1 VLHADVHVVGPGTSI
16 DATLR
21 MRQHMAA
28 VWTVII
34 DRLILLQQLDAAI
47 DPLPHEGLLS
57 QLLWMPEE
65 G

>member
-1 VLHADVHVVGPGTSI
+1 
-16 DATLR
+16 

-57 QLLWMPEE
+57 QLL
-65 G
+65 